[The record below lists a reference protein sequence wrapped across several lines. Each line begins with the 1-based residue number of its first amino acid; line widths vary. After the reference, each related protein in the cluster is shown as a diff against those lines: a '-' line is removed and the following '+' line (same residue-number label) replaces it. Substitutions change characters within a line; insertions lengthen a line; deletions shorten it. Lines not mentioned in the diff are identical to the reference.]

1 MKRNPLRWLT
11 LLFTVGLAI
20 SAVVLV
26 MPLSADVPSV
36 IPFQYF
42 AVTDSGGANNG
53 PGQKDLTQ
61 MGFYEDK
68 GVIADPTDDVL
79 DVVWSWDEIS
89 VSGNNTLDGC
99 ALFDSDG
106 DTFINVSICATIQKV
121 NGPSG
126 GMFLAGTP
134 TVYTC
139 SDNKDDRCTNPSQ
152 QPAPSLANLIGGALV
167 VDGAGNLLAIPGNP
181 FDLITNTDPFAA
193 GAGFP
198 QDTTIRLRIRR
209 TYVNSLVGGATALL
223 TNVCSYP
230 SREPNSDPSDCNN
243 PPGGGFLK
251 IVKDTVPDSTNE
263 FSFVVTGNPTTPGEN
278 PCPGAT
284 PCNVTAK
291 EGTPAQL
298 SLRVGLA
305 DIEELAKA
313 NYSLGSVVCVFDGDG
328 SAGGS
333 LSGNTYTGASINS
346 GIITVCTFVN
356 NRDTATITIIKAL
369 DPSTDG
375 GRFSL
380 FIKQGATTIDS
391 KSNVGHGGSLVKT
404 VETGTYDLSESADP
418 GTDAANYDT
427 LYSCVFNEGPANP
440 TGSGT
445 TISGLTVA
453 KDDSVV
459 CTFTN
464 KLRNGTLIV
473 QKIVNNTADPTGKVA
488 KDFSFTNGA
497 NPAVFFPDE
506 PSDGDADDD
515 RKTATMTFTVPPNSV
530 HTIVEVAVTL
540 YTATYAINGSPA
552 SNCDNLTVA
561 PGATL
566 TCTITNTANKASP
579 DRLSQQN
586 WIIHDKITITGTQVN
601 AGTAVVH
608 FRLFSDAACT
618 IPVGQNLDRPI
629 DSAGVAV
636 TGAGVAVAT
645 PGTYY
650 WTVEYTGNAFNNEF
664 TTACNNPADVESTQI
679 IAKDGVFTP

>member
-1 MKRNPLRWLT
+1 MRRISLRWLV
-11 LLFTVGLAI
+11 LPFMVGLAI

-26 MPLSADVPSV
+26 LPLSANVPSV

-42 AVTDSGGANNG
+42 AVKDSGGANNG

-79 DVVWSWDEIS
+79 DLVWSWDEIT

-134 TVYTC
+134 SVYTC
-139 SDNKDDRCTNPSQ
+139 SDNKDDRCTNPTL
-152 QPAPSLANLIGGALV
+152 QPAPSLSNLIGGALV
-167 VDGAGNLLAIPGNP
+167 VDGAGNLSAIPGNP

-209 TYVNSLVGGATALL
+209 TYINGLVGATALL

-251 IVKDTVPDSTNE
+251 IVKDTVPNSTTE
-263 FSFVVTGNPTTPGEN
+263 FSFEVTGNPASAGEN

-298 SLRVGLA
+298 ALRVGLA

-313 NYSLGSVVCVFDGDG
+313 NYSLGSVTCVFDGDG

-333 LSGNTYTGASINS
+333 LSGNTYTGASIAS
-346 GIITVCTFVN
+346 GVITVCTFVN
-356 NRDTATITIIKAL
+356 NRDTATITIVKQL
-369 DPSTDG
+369 DPATDS

-391 KSNVGHGGSLVKT
+391 KSNVGHGGSLTKT
-404 VETGTYDLSESADP
+404 VETGTYDLSETADA
-418 GTDAANYDT
+418 GTVAANYDA
-427 LYSCVFNEGPANP
+427 LYSCVFNGGAANP

-445 TISGLTVA
+445 SISGLTVA

-464 KLRNGTLIV
+464 KLKSGTLIV
-473 QKIVNNTADPTGKVA
+473 RKIVDNTADPTGKVA
-488 KDFSFTNGA
+488 KDFSFTDNGGS
-497 NPAVFFPDE
+497 AVSFPDE
-506 PSDGDADDD
+506 PSDGDADND
-515 RKTATMTFTVPPNSV
+515 RKTATLVFTVPPGST

-540 YTATYAINGSPA
+540 YTPSYAVNGVA
-552 SNCDNLTVA
+552 VSNCDNLLVA
-561 PGATL
+561 PGGTV

-579 DRLSQQN
+579 ARLSQQN
-586 WIIHDKITITGTQVN
+586 WIIHDKVTITGSQVN
-601 AGTAVVH
+601 AGTAVVN
-608 FRLFSDAACT
+608 FRLYSNATCT
-618 IPVGQNLDRPI
+618 TLVGQNLNRPI
-629 DSAGVAV
+629 DSNGVAV
-636 TGAGVAVAT
+636 TGNGVAVTSPA
-645 PGTYY
+645 TYY
-650 WTVEYTGNAFNNEF
+650 WTVEYTGNAFYNAF
-664 TTACNNPADVESTQI
+664 TTQCSNPADVESTQI